1 LIFQGTQVRMDSLQS
16 LVGHRF
22 SDPSLMEEAL
32 THGSLAHEGHRI
44 RATNQ
49 RLEFLGDA
57 VLQLTLSESLF
68 RQLGKADEGVLTKLR
83 AQLVSTKA
91 LARIARRLNLG
102 KFLSMGRGEAAHGG
116 RDRDS
121 TLADALEALAAAI
134 YLDGGIIASQAFALR
149 IFQPEIQTLLE
160 APVESN
166 PKGQLQELL
175 QAHSNHP
182 PTYRIT
188 AEDGPDHAKTF
199 EATVLWNSIELGKG
213 SGSSKKEAQSAAAH
227 AALHSAMLPTVLK
240 GFNRVSTTCELNVEI
255 QSRTCDNVS

>member
-1 LIFQGTQVRMDSLQS
+1 MDSLQS
-16 LVGHRF
+16 LIGHRF
-22 SDPSLMEEAL
+22 SDLSLMEEAL
-32 THGSLAHEGHRI
+32 THGSLAHEGQRI

-91 LARIARRLNLG
+91 LARIARQLNLG

-134 YLDGGIIASQAFALR
+134 YLDGGISASQAFAKR
-149 IFQPEIQTLLE
+149 IFQPEIQTLLD

-175 QAHSNHP
+175 QAHSNNP
-182 PTYRIT
+182 PTYQIV
-188 AEDGPDHAKTF
+188 AEAGPDHSKIF
-199 EATVLWNSIELGKG
+199 EATVLWNKVELGRG
-213 SGSSKKEAQSAAAH
+213 SGSSKKEAQSAAAQD
-227 AALHSAMLPTVLK
+227 ALKSRVLQQLLSSGSAL
-240 GFNRVSTTCELNVEI
+240 SITCESSCEI
-255 QSRTCDNVS
+255 ESQTCGEVA